1 MWMKDGLNPP
11 EIVLNKTEEYR
22 STMDL
27 LKEFLDSYCVVGPNA
42 DCLAKNLYDGYL
54 EWAEEQGEVPVK
66 RRLFN
71 MMLDERGFGRRR
83 SGKGLHRTGI
93 GLKAGLAATFNLR
106 AFH

>member
-1 MWMKDGLNPP
+1 M
-11 EIVLNKTEEYR
+11 
-22 STMDL
+22 
-27 LKEFLDSYCVVGPNA
+27 
-42 DCLAKNLYDGYL
+42 CLAKDLYAAYL
-54 EWAEEQGEVPVK
+54 EWATEHDEIPVK

-93 GLKAGLAATFNLR
+93 GLKAGHVSTFNLR